1 MCLAVPGR
9 LMSIDGDDPLLRT
22 GRVSFGG
29 IIKEINLSLVPE
41 VAVGDYLLVHAGF
54 AISTIDEEEANRVFS
69 LLDEIDKKNEAADNA
84 S

>member
-1 MCLAVPGR
+1 MCLAVPGK
-9 LMSIDGDDPLLRT
+9 LMSIEGDDPLLRS

-29 IIKEINLSLVPE
+29 IIKEVNLSLVPE
-41 VAVGDYLLVHAGF
+41 VAIGDYLLVHAGF

-69 LLDEIDKKNEAADNA
+69 LLDEIDAKNEAADNA

>member
-1 MCLAVPGR
+1 
-9 LMSIDGDDPLLRT
+9 MSIEGDDPLLRS

-29 IIKEINLSLVPE
+29 IIKEVNLSLVPE
-41 VAVGDYLLVHAGF
+41 VAIGDYLLVHAGF

-69 LLDEIDKKNEAADNA
+69 LLDEIDEKNEAADNA

>member
-1 MCLAVPGR
+1 
-9 LMSIDGDDPLLRT
+9 MSIDGDDPLLRT

>member
-1 MCLAVPGR
+1 MCLAVPGK
-9 LMSIDGDDPLLRT
+9 LMSIEGDDPLLRT

-29 IIKEINLSLVPE
+29 IIKEVNLSLVPE
-41 VAVGDYLLVHAGF
+41 VVIGDYLLVHAGF

-69 LLDEIDKKNEAADNA
+69 LLDEIDEKNEAADNA

>member
-1 MCLAVPGR
+1 MCLAVPGK

-29 IIKEINLSLVPE
+29 IIKDINLSLVPE
-41 VAVGDYLLVHAGF
+41 VVVGNYVLAHAGF
-54 AISTIDEEEANRVFS
+54 AISVIDEAEADRVFD
-69 LLDEIDKKNEAADNA
+69 LLDEIDEKSRAADNG

>member
-1 MCLAVPGR
+1 MCLAVPGK
-9 LMSIDGDDPLLRT
+9 LMSIEGDDPLLRT

-29 IIKEINLSLVPE
+29 IIKDVNLSLVPE

-54 AISTIDEEEANRVFS
+54 ALSTIDEEEAGRVFS
-69 LLDEIDKKNEAADNA
+69 LLDEIDEKNNAADDA

>member
-1 MCLAVPGR
+1 MCLAVPGK
-9 LMSIDGDDPLLRT
+9 LMSIEGDDPLLRS

-29 IIKEINLSLVPE
+29 IIKEVNLSLVPE
-41 VAVGDYLLVHAGF
+41 VAIGDYLLVHAGF

-69 LLDEIDKKNEAADNA
+69 LLDEIDEINKAADNP

>member
-1 MCLAVPGR
+1 MCLAVPGK
-9 LMSIDGDDPLLRT
+9 LMSIEGDDPLLRT